1 MTEVVTHDAPEVF
14 VAPASYA
21 QERVWFASQLARDV
35 PLYHVAGEVTLPY
48 AVSYEQLGDAL
59 RVVCERHETMR
70 TSFRID
76 DGVLMQVV
84 HPDIVLPV
92 ELLDLSALP
101 DAETDARIAALL
113 AGMDGADLS
122 LVDPPL
128 WHGTLARRGAADWV
142 LLIVAHHTLFDL
154 EAVRNLESELV
165 ELCAAVVEGRA
176 AVLPELPIQYAD
188 HAVWQRDGM
197 EAGRLAELNAF
208 WSRELDGLPAVHT
221 LPAGRVRPA
230 ERTYAGSEILFDFP
244 DDIVEG
250 VPTVAQRCG
259 ATPFMVMLAGY
270 AAMVHQL
277 SRATDVVVGVL
288 VAGREVPETRALIGM
303 FVNLAVSRIDVS
315 GDPTFAELVA
325 RVRDRQLG
333 VWDHQDMPF
342 QKLVEL
348 VGTHRLPGVPPVYQL
363 GFNYVDFGFSGRATA
378 AEDDLLL
385 EISGSR
391 GRLEYS
397 TDVFTGS
404 DAEAMVD
411 GYLRVLSAVLA
422 DPAARLSTVD
432 GGAAPAPAAEGVA
445 AVEVEAAFVAPRT
458 AAEELVA
465 EVWSEVLGVSRI
477 GALDNF
483 FTLGGHSLLALRVI
497 ARISAAIEIDLPI
510 QAFFV
515 DTTVAGVAAQ
525 VEKMLLQELDDT
537 ENASEGTP

>member
-1 MTEVVTHDAPEVF
+1 MTETVTDVF
-14 VAPASYA
+14 VVPASYA

-35 PLYHVAGEVTLPY
+35 PLYHVVGEIELPY
-48 AVSYEQLGDAL
+48 ALSYEQLGDVL
-59 RVVCERHETMR
+59 RAVCERHETMR

-84 HPDIVLPV
+84 HPDIALPV
-92 ELLDLSALP
+92 DQLDLSALP
-101 DAETDARIAALL
+101 AAEADARIRALL
-113 AGMDGADLS
+113 AGMDGAELS

-128 WHGTLARRGAADWV
+128 WRGTLARRGAADWV
-142 LLIVAHHTLFDL
+142 FLVVAHHTLFDL
-154 EAVRNLESELV
+154 EAIRNLKAELL
-165 ELCAAVVEGRA
+165 ELCAAAVEGRA
-176 AVLPELPIQYAD
+176 PVLPELAVQYAD

-197 EAGRLAELNAF
+197 AAGRLAELNAF
-208 WSRELDGLPAVHT
+208 WSRELAGLPAVHT
-221 LPAGRVRPA
+221 LPASRVRPA
-230 ERTYAGSEILFDFP
+230 ERSYAGSEIRFGLT

-250 VPTVAQRCG
+250 VPGLAQRCG

-270 AAMVHQL
+270 AALVHQL

-288 VAGREVPETRALIGM
+288 VAGREMPETRALIGM

-315 GDPTFAELVA
+315 GDPTFTELVS
-325 RVRDRQLG
+325 RVRDRQLS

-348 VGTHRLPGVPPVYQL
+348 VGAHRLPGVPPVYQL
-363 GFNYVDFGFSGRATA
+363 GFNYVDLGFSGRATA

-385 EISGSR
+385 EICVDR

-397 TDVFTGS
+397 TDVFTES
-404 DAEAMVD
+404 DARTMVD

-422 DPAARLSTVD
+422 DPTARLSTFDAGV
-432 GGAAPAPAAEGVA
+432 APAPAPESAE
-445 AVEVEAAFVAPRT
+445 AVEVAAEFVAPRT

-465 EVWSEVLGVSRI
+465 EVWSEVLGVPRI
-477 GALDNF
+477 SALDNF

-525 VEKMLLQELDDT
+525 VEKVLLQELDDT
-537 ENASEGTP
+537 ENAPEGTP